1 MIFGDWA
8 MMLTKIF
15 WDECCVL
22 PAISHCSFCLF
33 FFCTTHQTSIHM
45 RQAETTGRCLTQA
58 STSKWN
64 LHFFFLC
71 QMPQRTQ
78 GEKELRLLFS
88 YSSSVYWE
96 WRSGVMA
103 IGKDRKIFHLF
114 SPLTL
119 KFWCGNEI
127 LIKHGIKTITWR
139 VKCDVM
145 MICMVLYS
153 STSDK

>member
-8 MMLTKIF
+8 MMLTEIF

-45 RQAETTGRCLTQA
+45 RQAETTGWCLTQA
-58 STSKWN
+58 STSKLN
-64 LHFFFLC
+64 LIFFFLC

-103 IGKDRKIFHLF
+103 IGKDRKNLSSFF
-114 SPLTL
+114 STDSQ
-119 KFWCGNEI
+119 I
-127 LIKHGIKTITWR
+127 LMCKWNSDQTWH
-139 VKCDVM
+139 KNNHM
-145 MICMVLYS
+145 ES
-153 STSDK
+153 